1 MGGRRPQKWI
11 NVNELDDALEKFTYE
26 HSSPPDL
33 VFSIG
38 CNRVL
43 VNDHSRKK
51 LIGFE
56 KG

>member
-1 MGGRRPQKWI
+1 M
-11 NVNELDDALEKFTYE
+11 NELAVNELDDALEKFTYE
-26 HSSPPDL
+26 YSSSPNHVL
-33 VFSIG
+33 SIG

-51 LIGFE
+51 LTGFE